1 MTSDR
6 LLELVWLM
14 LPVYCAN
21 MAPPFVK
28 FWRGWN
34 RPIHPRLLGNHKTVV
49 GFGVGVAAAIGAAFL
64 QSHLH
69 VAISLLWDAR
79 DWLVVGFASGFG
91 ALCGDAVK
99 SFFKRRLGIVPG
111 RRWIPADQLDFV
123 VGGLLALGWLVNLS
137 GSDILVMLTVSFVA
151 DVVVNQLAFRAGI
164 RDTAW

>member
-21 MAPPFVK
+21 MAAPFVK

-34 RPIHPRLLGNHKTVV
+34 RPIHPLLLGNHKTIV
-49 GFGVGVAAAIGAAFL
+49 GFGVGVAAAIAAAYL
-64 QSHLH
+64 QSGLL
-69 VAISLLWDAR
+69 VAIPLLWDAR
-79 DWLVVGFASGFG
+79 DWLGVGFACGLG

-99 SFFKRRLGIVPG
+99 SFFKRRLGIAPG
-111 RRWIPADQLDFV
+111 HRWIPADQVDFV
-123 VGGLLALGWLVNLS
+123 VGGLLALGWFVNLS
-137 GSDILVMLTVSFVA
+137 GSDILAILAVSFVA
-151 DVVVNQLAFRAGI
+151 DVAVNQLAFRAGI